1 MEVLS
6 MSLRALARFCYRRR
20 RLVAFAWVFA
30 LVGISVLSSVLGT
43 DFSTNFSAPN
53 TESTR
58 AANLLSANFKA
69 QSGDAVQV
77 VMQGT
82 PSMRAPEVKQQ
93 AQAFIAE
100 LEKVPHVTS
109 VN

>member
-1 MEVLS
+1 

-20 RLVAFAWVFA
+20 RLVVGAWLVA
-30 LVGISVLSSVLGT
+30 LVGMNLLSAGLGT

-58 AANLLSANFKA
+58 AADLLRANFKA

-77 VMQGT
+77 VFQGT
-82 PSMRAPEVKQQ
+82 PSMRDPEVQQ
-93 AQAFIAE
+93 QVKEITQAIAQ
-100 LEKVPHVTS
+100 VPHIV
-109 VN
+109 